1 REVHM
6 VYRRSQ
12 DEMPAAREEIEE
24 AIHEGVQMAYLT
36 SPMEILGQ
44 GGKVSALKCVRNEL
58 DEPDASGRRSP
69 TPVKGSEFTL
79 DVDMVIAAI
88 GQVTE
93 TSFLSSEPGLA
104 ECGTRIV
111 TKDPDALATHLAGVF
126 AGGDAVT
133 GPATAIKAI
142 AAGKQAAISMDLFL
156 REETLPDAAPS
167 IEGETETLAPSILE
181 RTATFSRCQIQTL
194 PLEQRLSG
202 LDEVASV
209 LTEQEAVRE
218 AHRCLHCN
226 LGARLDQEKCIS
238 CGACVEACPLEIPSI
253 DADSKVAIDTFQC
266 QACGACASECPVQA
280 INVSL
285 CPLGHVVSQVENALE
300 QSEGADP
307 SIIGLFSEY
316 GNFTRDHLDALGRD
330 FPHIVPVM
338 VHGLERISVSD
349 VLRIFQLGA
358 DGVLMAGAP
367 PENLQFPKTQPL
379 VEKRVAT
386 AQEVLDLLGFDGNRL
401 LLHTMPPKG
410 LIEASWLGELTD
422 KVKALGPNPLKK
434 ESLAA

>member
-1 REVHM
+1 
-6 VYRRSQ
+6 
-12 DEMPAAREEIEE
+12 
-24 AIHEGVQMAYLT
+24 MAYLT
-36 SPMEILGQ
+36 SPVEILGQ
-44 GGKVSALKCVRNEL
+44 EGKVSALKCIRNEL
-58 DEPDASGRRSP
+58 GEPDASGRRSP
-69 TPVKGSEFTL
+69 TPVHGSEFTL

-88 GQVTE
+88 GQAPE
-93 TSFLSSEPGLA
+93 SSFLSKEPGLT
-104 ECGTRIV
+104 EGGNRIV
-111 TKDPDALATHLAGVF
+111 TKDPDTLATPLAGVF

-142 AAGKQAAISMDLFL
+142 AAGKQAAVSMDLFL
-156 REETLPDAAPS
+156 RGETLPDAAPS
-167 IEGETETLAPSILE
+167 TEGETEKLPAGILE
-181 RTATFSRCQIQTL
+181 KTTTFSRCQIQAL

-238 CGACVEACPLEIPSI
+238 CGACVEACPLEIPYS
-253 DADSKVAIDTFQC
+253 DADGKVAIDIFQC
-266 QACGACASECPVQA
+266 QACGVCAAECPVQA

-307 SIIGLFSEY
+307 RIIGLFSEY

-330 FPHIVPVM
+330 FPQIVPAM

-358 DGVLMAGAP
+358 DGVFMIGAHA
-367 PENLQFPKTQPL
+367 ENQQFPKAQPL

-386 AQEVLDLLGFDGNRL
+386 AQEVLDLLGFGGDRL
-401 LLHTMPPKG
+401 ILYTMPQEG
-410 LIEASWLGELTD
+410 LLEGSWIGEMIGR
-422 KVKALGPNPLKK
+422 VEALGPNPLGK
-434 ESLAA
+434 EALAA

>member
-1 REVHM
+1 
-6 VYRRSQ
+6 
-12 DEMPAAREEIEE
+12 
-24 AIHEGVQMAYLT
+24 
-36 SPMEILGQ
+36 
-44 GGKVSALKCVRNEL
+44 
-58 DEPDASGRRSP
+58 SP
-69 TPVKGSEFTL
+69 TPVQGSEFTL

-88 GQVTE
+88 GQAPE

-104 ECGTRIV
+104 EGGNRIV

-142 AAGKQAAISMDLFL
+142 AAGKRAAVSMDLFL
-156 REETLPDAAPS
+156 RGETLPNAAPS
-167 IEGETETLAPSILE
+167 TEGETEKLPAGILE
-181 RTATFSRCQIQTL
+181 NTTTFSRRQIQSL
-194 PLEQRLSG
+194 PIETRLKG

-238 CGACVEACPLEIPSI
+238 CGVCVEACPLEIPHS
-253 DADSKVAIDTFQC
+253 DADSKVAIDIFQC
-266 QACGACASECPVQA
+266 QACGVCAAECPVQA
-280 INVSL
+280 IEVSL

-307 SIIGLFSEY
+307 RIIGLFSQY

-330 FPHIVPVM
+330 FPQIVPVM
-338 VHGLERISVSD
+338 VHGLERISASD

-358 DGVLMAGAP
+358 DGVFMIGAP
-367 PENLQFPKTQPL
+367 AENQQFPKAQPL
-379 VEKRVAT
+379 VEKRVAI
-386 AQEVLDLLGFDGNRL
+386 AQEVLDLLGFGRNRL
-401 LLHTMPPKG
+401 IPYTMPQEG
-410 LIEASWLGELTD
+410 LLEESWIGEMIERVE
-422 KVKALGPNPLKK
+422 ALGPNPLRK
-434 ESLAA
+434 EALAA